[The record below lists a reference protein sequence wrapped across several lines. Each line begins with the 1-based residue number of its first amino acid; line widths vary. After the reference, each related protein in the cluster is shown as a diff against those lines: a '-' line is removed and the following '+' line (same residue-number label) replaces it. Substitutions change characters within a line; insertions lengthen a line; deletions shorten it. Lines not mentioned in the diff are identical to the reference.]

1 MLMISTSIVSR
12 LSIKVISIILLGLID
27 NSHILCMHIVT
38 EDRKENMFVTIF
50 YNLMSSKRNNTM
62 GAKQM
67 QEVHLLS
74 AREARLMTTGLHV

>member
-1 MLMISTSIVSR
+1 
-12 LSIKVISIILLGLID
+12 
-27 NSHILCMHIVT
+27 
-38 EDRKENMFVTIF
+38 MFVTIF

-74 AREARLMTTGLHV
+74 ARSSFNDYRATCVNVNIKYAFAIYIYI

>member
-1 MLMISTSIVSR
+1 
-12 LSIKVISIILLGLID
+12 
-27 NSHILCMHIVT
+27 MHAYC
-38 EDRKENMFVTIF
+38 DRRQDMFVTIF

-74 AREARLMTTGLHV
+74 ARSSFNDYRATCVNVNIKYAFAIYIYI